1 MTINLDTTSKVLTVI
16 SLAIAVTAA
25 WKALPL
31 DEQLKELQAQTQQL
45 DLKLKEAEAQLKRD
59 ESSRKLSFDLYQE
72 VKKILEKKDRTPS
85 DEDALKVLVESLADD
100 PFRYKLL
107 SVLSVSAANPGVK
120 QSAKES
126 STFFQEQ
133 AELSLKQSEPSSQPA
148 LSKPAQGSI
157 GSYDIDIFY
166 CATKKSSSEPLAQKV
181 LTLRQQKESGR
192 WRSRLLPDSVNQ
204 QPGYG
209 ISSNEIRYNP
219 PEELP
224 VAKIIQQRL
233 KDQGIES
240 RLKETLQPTK
250 WYLSVFVCQ

>member
-1 MTINLDTTSKVLTVI
+1 MAINLDTTSKVLTVI

-72 VKKILEKKDRTPS
+72 VKKILEKKDRTTS
-85 DEDALKVLVESLADD
+85 DEEALKVLVESLADD
-100 PFRYKLL
+100 PFRIKLL
-107 SVLSVSAANPGVK
+107 NVLSVGANNLAVK

-126 STFFQEQ
+126 SEFFDEQ
-133 AELSLKQSEPSSQPA
+133 VKLSLKQSDPPSQAAP
-148 LSKPAQGSI
+148 SKPAQGSI
-157 GSYDIDIFY
+157 GSYDIDVFY
-166 CATKKSSSEPLAQKV
+166 CAAKRVSSEPVVQKI
-181 LTLRQQKESGR
+181 LTFQKKEESGR
-192 WRSRLLPDSVNQ
+192 WRPRLLPYSVNQ

-209 ISSNEIRYNP
+209 ITSNEIRYNP

-233 KDQGIES
+233 KDHGIES